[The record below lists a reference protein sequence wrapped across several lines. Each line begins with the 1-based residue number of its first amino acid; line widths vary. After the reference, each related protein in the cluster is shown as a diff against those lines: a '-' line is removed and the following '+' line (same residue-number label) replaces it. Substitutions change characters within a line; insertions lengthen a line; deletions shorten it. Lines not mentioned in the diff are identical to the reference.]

1 MMMESKK
8 IKKSNGGVRVVAV
21 EGLDGVGKS
30 TLARAYCNRHP
41 KVQYVECEPTVY
53 SVDLYLMTDAE
64 FRASPTGRML
74 MDIGDM
80 AADYRKREDEAL
92 LGPIL
97 TDRSIWSAVAG
108 FYAKDPTS
116 LKSLLDAVE
125 ALRADHVVLPDR
137 VVVLTGS
144 YETCQA
150 RLRSRVRCG
159 EFSADL
165 RSDFERRNELYEAMK
180 DGDCDVRFIS
190 TDGKSPED
198 VLSEFEALS
207 VWRPAE
213 V

>member
-1 MMMESKK
+1 MESKK

-41 KVQYVECEPTVY
+41 QVQYVECEPTVY

-92 LGPIL
+92 FGPIL
-97 TDRSIWSAVAG
+97 TDWSIWSAVAG
-108 FYAKDPTS
+108 FYAKDPGS
-116 LKSLLDAVE
+116 LKSLLEAVE

-137 VVVLTGS
+137 VVVLKGS
-144 YETCQA
+144 YGTCQA
-150 RLRSRVRCG
+150 RLRSGVRNG
-159 EFSADL
+159 EFNADL
-165 RSDFERRNELYEAMK
+165 RSDFERRNELYDAMK
-180 DGDCDVRFIS
+180 DSGCDVRFIS

-207 VWRPAE
+207 IWSPTAA
-213 V
+213 